1 VGHDWGGTL
10 AMDWAARHPG
20 RVRGIAV
27 TETFLRP
34 MRWAELTE
42 LEQARLR
49 LPPLRHPP
57 TR

>member
-1 VGHDWGGTL
+1 
-10 AMDWAARHPG
+10 MDWAARHPG